1 MSKPRITKDHWL
13 YTMPVAHRGL
23 HGEGAPENSMAA
35 FGRAVEAGYAIELDV
50 HATKDEQ
57 IVVSHDANLSRM
69 FGVDVNIA
77 EHTYAELRSY
87 TMTGTREKL
96 PLLAEVLRIADVPL
110 LIEIKSEKKVG
121 RLEQALYAQLRN
133 YKGEFALQSFN
144 PYSLRWYVK
153 NKPQWLRGQ
162 LSCAF
167 EGSDMGGLK
176 KALLKNLHLNFM
188 ARPDFISYSVGDL
201 PCPAV
206 QKAREA
212 GKPIL
217 GWTVDSQELADQ
229 KKDLID
235 NIIFENF
242 TPRKA

>member
-1 MSKPRITKDHWL
+1 
-13 YTMPVAHRGL
+13 
-23 HGEGAPENSMAA
+23 
-35 FGRAVEAGYAIELDV
+35 
-50 HATKDEQ
+50 
-57 IVVSHDANLSRM
+57 
-69 FGVDVNIA
+69 
-77 EHTYAELRSY
+77 
-87 TMTGTREKL
+87 
-96 PLLAEVLRIADVPL
+96 
-110 LIEIKSEKKVG
+110 
-121 RLEQALYAQLRN
+121 
-133 YKGEFALQSFN
+133 
-144 PYSLRWYVK
+144 
-153 NKPQWLRGQ
+153 
-162 LSCAF
+162 
-167 EGSDMGGLK
+167 MGGLK

-217 GWTVDSQELADQ
+217 GWTVNSQELADQ